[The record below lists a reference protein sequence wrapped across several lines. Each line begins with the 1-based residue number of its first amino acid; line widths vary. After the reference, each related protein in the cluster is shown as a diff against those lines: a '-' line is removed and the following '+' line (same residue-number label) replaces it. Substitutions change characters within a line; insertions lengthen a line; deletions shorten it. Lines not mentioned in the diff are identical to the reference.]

1 MKTLSEL
8 HLEYRDLSRLEIDQR
23 AKGLPFEATQEQKR
37 DTCIAFCNRDRE
49 ASAPEKLLCKIETAI
64 SNDVLDALK
73 DEIVNVQSS
82 EKEFD
87 ELVAAFDLRKKELSI
102 AEYRAT
108 KPRDEEI
115 GRTVN
120 AAQK

>member
-49 ASAPEKLLCKIETAI
+49 ASAPEKLLCKIETAF
-64 SNDVLDALK
+64 SADALELLK
-73 DEIVNVQSS
+73 DEIIAVRSTPS
-82 EKEFD
+82 EFD
-87 ELVAAFDLRKKELSI
+87 EMVAAFVWRMKELSI
-102 AEYRAT
+102 AEYHAT
-108 KPRDEEI
+108 KPQDEEI

>member
-49 ASAPEKLLCKIETAI
+49 ASAPEKLLCKIETAF
-64 SNDVLDALK
+64 SADALELLK
-73 DEIVNVQSS
+73 DEIIAVRSTPS
-82 EKEFD
+82 EFD
-87 ELVAAFDLRKKELSI
+87 EMVAAFVWRMKELSI
-102 AEYRAT
+102 AEYHAT

-120 AAQK
+120 AA